1 MEYTSLRGTGL
12 RISRLSIGTWPF
24 AGTKLWGEQDQREA
38 QRLVCRAL
46 DEGINTFDTA
56 AGYGAG
62 ESERVL
68 GEALRGRRD
77 RAVVCSKVQKNF
89 LRARDVTEQ
98 CEGSLRR
105 LGTDYLDLY
114 QIHWASREIPLSETL
129 EAMERLKAAGKIRAI
144 SVCNFGPRSLE
155 GAAGHALAMNQLPW
169 SLIWRVIEKNGVL
182 RATERAGLPVWAY
195 TALGQGLLTGKFR
208 TVEDVPLGRRANRL
222 YSSAW
227 GQGRHTDGGFEEPVF
242 ALVDQLRQLCAQAGI
257 SMSALS
263 LGFLKEQT
271 AVGSVLMGVRSVEQL
286 ESNLRDFE
294 TPIPQEVLERAEEL
308 SRPLLELEGDNAD
321 LWENAGGGRM
331 F

>member
-1 MEYTSLRGTGL
+1 MDMTNKEYNKYVSEKAKPSPIWKNMAWAFVVGGL
-12 RISRLSIGTWPF
+12 ICT
-24 AGTKLWGEQDQREA
+24 
-38 QRLVCRAL
+38 
-46 DEGINTFDTA
+46 
-56 AGYGAG
+56 
-62 ESERVL
+62 
-68 GEALRGRRD
+68 
-77 RAVVCSKVQKNF
+77 
-89 LRARDVTEQ
+89 
-98 CEGSLRR
+98 
-105 LGTDYLDLY
+105 
-114 QIHWASREIPLSETL
+114 
-129 EAMERLKAAGKIRAI
+129 
-144 SVCNFGPRSLE
+144 
-155 GAAGHALAMNQLPW
+155 
-169 SLIWRVIEKNGVL
+169 
-182 RATERAGLPVWAY
+182 
-195 TALGQGLLTGKFR
+195 LGQGLLTGKFR

-222 YSSAW
+222 YNSAW

-308 SRPLLELEGDNAD
+308 SRPLLEQEGDNAD